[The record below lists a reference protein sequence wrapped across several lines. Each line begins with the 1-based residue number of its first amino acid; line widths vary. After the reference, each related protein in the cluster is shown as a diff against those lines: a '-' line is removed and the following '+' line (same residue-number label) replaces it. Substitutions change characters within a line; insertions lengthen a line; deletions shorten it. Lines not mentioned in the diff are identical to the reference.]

1 MGLKTKNLDKL
12 VKENYNVFEY
22 MEITTLEQLK
32 NYIKNNKL
40 FTIRFD
46 RGRNIENLPFY
57 IYSKDINIEEI
68 IDEANKLNCT
78 LLVSNGL
85 VHDKDLLFNFVIELD
100 KNNNF
105 ILELCDKKIPLRKMY
120 NEKTTIIKGNI
131 FEDYRDYTFINRRSN
146 KYNSKQIY
154 KILELVLKNNIKYH
168 YIEGTYYDKKV
179 GMLKDEYIIW
189 QTSNKTK

>member
-22 MEITTLEQLK
+22 KEISNIEELK
-32 NYIKNNKL
+32 EYISNNKL

-46 RGRNIENLPFY
+46 RSRNIENLPFY
-57 IYSKDINIEEI
+57 IYNEDLDIEALIEESK
-68 IDEANKLNCT
+68 KLNCT

-85 VHDKDLLFNFVIELD
+85 KYDKDLLFNFVIEID

-120 NEKTTIIKGNI
+120 NEKTTTIKGNI
-131 FEDYRDYTFINRRSN
+131 FEDYRDYSFINKRSN

-154 KILELVLKNNIKYH
+154 KILELVLKNNMKYH

-179 GMLKDEYIIW
+179 GMLKENFIIW
-189 QTSNKTK
+189 QTSNKK

>member
-1 MGLKTKNLDKL
+1 MGLKTKNLDRL

-22 MEITTLEQLK
+22 KEISTLDELIEYK
-32 NYIKNNKL
+32 KNNKL

-46 RGRNIENLPFY
+46 RGRNIEDLPFY
-57 IYSKDINIEEI
+57 MYSKKLDLEEVIN
-68 IDEANKLNCT
+68 EAKKMNCT

-85 VHDKDLLFNFVIELD
+85 VHDKDLLFNFVMEID

-120 NEKTTIIKGNI
+120 AEKTTTIKGNI
-131 FEDYRDYTFINRRSN
+131 FEDYRDYAFINRRSN

-154 KILELVLKNNIKYH
+154 KILELALRNNMKYR

-179 GMLKDEYIIW
+179 GMLKEEFVIW
-189 QTSNKTK
+189 QTSNKNK